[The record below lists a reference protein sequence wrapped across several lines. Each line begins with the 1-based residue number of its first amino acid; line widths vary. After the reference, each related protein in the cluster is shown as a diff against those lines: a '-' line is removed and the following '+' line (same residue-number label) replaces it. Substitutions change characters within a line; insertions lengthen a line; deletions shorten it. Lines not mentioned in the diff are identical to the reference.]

1 MVWEQLYICTANFH
15 SNNGIG
21 ESMSEN
27 LVQKEPRVISADL
40 PAVGPIAFGMW
51 RYTTEKIEEATEL
64 LETAV
69 ELGMNLI
76 DNADVYGFDWGGKGF
91 GACEELLGKV
101 IATSPHLRDQI
112 VLSTKGGI
120 APPAPYDSSSK
131 YLRSACEG
139 SLKRLGVEYIDLY
152 QIHRP
157 DLFTHPSEVAETLDA
172 LVDEGK
178 IKAVGV
184 SNYTPD
190 QVSALSSYLKAPLVT
205 TQPEFSISCLT
216 PLRDGTLDQ
225 CAYKRIIPL
234 AWSPLAG
241 GKLATGEGIS
251 PELIELLDELGKRE
265 SVDRATIA
273 IAFVLSHPTAP
284 IAIVGTQKTERL
296 RQLSTATS
304 INLTRNDV
312 YNLIEASDG
321 VSLP

>member
-1 MVWEQLYICTANFH
+1 
-15 SNNGIG
+15 
-21 ESMSEN
+21 MSEN
-27 LVQKEPRVISADL
+27 LVLKEPRTLSEDL
-40 PAVGPIAFGMW
+40 SPVGPIAFGLW
-51 RYTTEKIEEATEL
+51 RYTTEKLEEATEL
-64 LETAV
+64 LETAI

-101 IATSPHLRDQI
+101 IAAKPHLRDQI

-120 APPAPYDSSSK
+120 APPVPYNSSSN

-139 SLKRLGVEYIDLY
+139 SLKRLGVENIDLY

-157 DLFTHPSEVAETLDA
+157 DIYTHPSEVAETLDS
-172 LVDEGK
+172 LIDEGK

-190 QVSALSSYLKAPLVT
+190 QVSALSSYLKSPLVT
-205 TQPEFSISCLT
+205 TQPEFSVNCLK

-225 CAYKRIIPL
+225 CSAKGINPL

-241 GKLATGEGIS
+241 GRLATGEGIR
-251 PELIELLDELGKRE
+251 PELVELLDELGQRE

-273 IAFVLSHPTAP
+273 VAFVLAHPTAP
-284 IAIVGTQKTERL
+284 IPIVGTQRTERL
-296 RQLSTATS
+296 RKLSEATS
-304 INLTRNDV
+304 VNLNRDDV

-321 VSLP
+321 VPLP